1 MKLHYIIE
9 KIFSF
14 YKNSCIIIVD
24 GHERIKKMKQT
35 VKNYSF
41 YPGDFRNNVKSL
53 DIVTQINH
61 DLKKNPSWS
70 IKLMTY
76 LMEDSVCTVVF
87 DVEESSRVLNESVK
101 TRTFE
106 QKEEVTYLEDADAS
120 SEKVN

>member
-1 MKLHYIIE
+1 
-9 KIFSF
+9 
-14 YKNSCIIIVD
+14 
-24 GHERIKKMKQT
+24 MKQT

>member
-1 MKLHYIIE
+1 
-9 KIFSF
+9 
-14 YKNSCIIIVD
+14 
-24 GHERIKKMKQT
+24 MKQT

-53 DIVTQINH
+53 DIVAQINH